1 VSFRRH
7 LVRWEGEYAARGLA
21 VVEVS
26 GGELASFPDSA
37 RRLAKIGVK
46 HPVLWDRNNAA
57 HRAYGV
63 NGWPAA
69 FLVGPDGKVFWQG
82 NPALIRG
89 SRDDERALRES
100 LESQLRRI
108 ALTTE

>member
-7 LVRWEGEYAARGLA
+7 LVRWEDEYAARGLA

-26 GGELASFPDSA
+26 GGALASFQDSA
-37 RRLAKIGVK
+37 RRLARANVK
-46 HPVLWDRNNAA
+46 HPVLWDRNNSAQK
-57 HRAYGV
+57 AYGV

-82 NPALIRG
+82 NPALLRG
-89 SRDDERALRES
+89 RRDDERALRES
-100 LESQLRRI
+100 LELQLRKLT
-108 ALTTE
+108 LTTE